1 MKIYPGAPLGRSS
14 FFFFPWQLDKR
25 SYLIH
30 HPFSFFAFSFY
41 LSLFSLSLSFQMFLY
56 SAGKSF
62 RKNLKR
68 RRRRRKTVL
77 LFLFPIFS
85 SDLLL
90 FPLLTTPIRLG
101 PISLSSPPFTN
112 KKFDFISK
120 INERRIAR
128 EIWIK
133 IDFALGETLKTHRHL
148 PCAILFVFQFCNGPK
163 DNGPLLIHF
172 HGRHFFKYVQTKI
185 RKEQQQ
191 DSLCF
196 VRSFDRLK
204 WFLVCLRLTRV
215 RHLLWLNDVSFSLH
229 PKDDALIWLT
239 FCYLISGSPDRE
251 GVWFP
256 LLVSIIFV
264 RLKRGYLNRIF

>member
-1 MKIYPGAPLGRSS
+1 APGSFL

-101 PISLSSPPFTN
+101 PISLSAPPFTN

-128 EIWIK
+128 EI
-133 IDFALGETLKTHRHL
+133 
-148 PCAILFVFQFCNGPK
+148 
-163 DNGPLLIHF
+163 
-172 HGRHFFKYVQTKI
+172 
-185 RKEQQQ
+185 
-191 DSLCF
+191 
-196 VRSFDRLK
+196 
-204 WFLVCLRLTRV
+204 
-215 RHLLWLNDVSFSLH
+215 
-229 PKDDALIWLT
+229 
-239 FCYLISGSPDRE
+239 
-251 GVWFP
+251 
-256 LLVSIIFV
+256 
-264 RLKRGYLNRIF
+264 